1 MSECRPSMVPSRRRL
16 GSHSY
21 KCLLSTWWGGIV
33 SVLKAGIYPVL
44 GPPKQPLLQGFSS
57 EHSSYISGVP
67 VPLIFLKRLLG
78 SCPAA
83 LMLALSSQQI
93 YTNFPLRILGNSPR
107 PLVPGPD

>member
-1 MSECRPSMVPSRRRL
+1 MSSE
-16 GSHSY
+16 
-21 KCLLSTWWGGIV
+21 WEGIV

-57 EHSSYISGVP
+57 EHLSYISRVP

-83 LMLALSSQQI
+83 LTPALSSQQI
-93 YTNFPLRILGNSPR
+93 YTNFLIRILGNSPR